1 MHEVQRRDPCDD
13 SLLTLGSLG
22 IGKKTPAGAKVWE
35 YAQPRAKVLLKGRYY
50 PFEANG
56 LERNS
61 QQKSKDKNLCTFNE
75 AAVGEILLPWHSEHG
90 LLDV

>member
-1 MHEVQRRDPCDD
+1 MLHEVQRREPCGN

-22 IGKKTPAGAKVWE
+22 IGKKTPAGAKLWE
-35 YAQPRAKVLLKGRYY
+35 CAQPRAKVLLKGRYY

-61 QQKSKDKNLCTFNE
+61 QQKSKYKNLCTFSE
-75 AAVGEILLPWHSEHG
+75 AAVVETLPP
-90 LLDV
+90 